1 MPVLDLTPDELLSTT
16 RAVRRRL
23 DLSRPVERRAA
34 RGVRPSGRSGAD
46 VDEHP
51 ELALRRRHGRGQAR
65 RRSPSSTAARG
76 SPITA
81 AARPRTT
88 PPADET
94 SAQAGSR
101 HLAAHLHEVPV
112 HVIPCIEG
120 RPEGL
125 AAADL
130 AWFYGSIIQAGW
142 SFQLAARARGL
153 GGVWTTHHLDYE
165 REAAELLGIPFD
177 AGHAGRADPG
187 RLHPRHRLQ
196 ARAAQSARDR
206 AALAGVVARRD
217 LAWVTPPGAGRK
229 RHREQATMGRRR
241 QW

>member
-1 MPVLDLTPDELLSTT
+1 MPVLDLSPDQLLSTT

-23 DLSRPVERRAA
+23 DLSRPVEDAVLEECVRLAVQAPTSTNTQNWHFVVVTDAAKRAA
-34 RGVRPSGRSGAD
+34 LS
-46 VDEHP
+46 
-51 ELALRRRHGRGQAR
+51 ELY
-65 RRSPSSTAARG
+65 RRSWIPYNGGRA
-76 SPITA
+76 PEDE
-81 AARPRTT
+81 

-125 AAADL
+125 APADL

-165 REAAELLGIPFD
+165 REAADLLGIPYEQITQVALIPVAYTLGTDFKP
-177 AGHAGRADPG
+177 AKRNPLATV
-187 RLHPRHRLQ
+187 LHWQ
-196 ARAAQSARDR
+196 
-206 AALAGVVARRD
+206 G
-217 LAWVTPPGAGRK
+217 W
-229 RHREQATMGRRR
+229 
-241 QW
+241 